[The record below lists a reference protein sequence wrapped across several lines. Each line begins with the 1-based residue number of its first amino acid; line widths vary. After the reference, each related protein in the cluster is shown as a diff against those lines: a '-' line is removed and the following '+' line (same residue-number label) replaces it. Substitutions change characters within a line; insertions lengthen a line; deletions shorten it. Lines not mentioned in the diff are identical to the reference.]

1 MDYSHIRSTLRTN
14 LYHTLS
20 KTSEVDTV
28 HKLLQSLVFVE
39 TLDILDRVFYD
50 DLLANLDRAS
60 RALEDIAESI
70 KDR

>member
-1 MDYSHIRSTLRTN
+1 MDYSHIRSNLRRN

-39 TLDILDRVFYD
+39 TLDILDRVYYD
-50 DLLANLDRAS
+50 ELLANIERAS
-60 RALEDIAESI
+60 RALEGIAESI